1 MNLVIAEDDKMNA
14 RLLEQTFKHAGHQV
28 VVAHDGVEALQA
40 IRKEQFGA
48 LITDWMMPHMDGI
61 ELTREART
69 GPNSVPIV
77 IFVTTLDCSPARE
90 FALKSGADDY
100 LVKPYEP
107 LELLACLENCRARLA
122 QIEPAGPPTVAL
134 RTRTGEPPY
143 PVVCIAASTGGP
155 PAITQV
161 LKELPERFPA
171 PVFVMQ
177 HGPGWMVSSFA
188 ALLGSST
195 GFQVELA
202 EAGALPKVGE
212 ACMAPADY
220 HLRIEPETMRLELA
234 DTPLENFVR
243 PSADPLF
250 RSVAATF
257 GRHSLAV
264 ILTGMG
270 CDGAAGAQH
279 IAAAEGTVI
288 VQHPDT
294 AVAKG
299 MPQTVIDLGVPA
311 HVIPLSDIAEAVNGR
326 VHQLADSI
334 AEMTV

>member
-14 RLLEQTFKHAGHQV
+14 RLLELTFKRAGHQV
-28 VVAHDGVEALQA
+28 VVAHDGVQALEA
-40 IRKEQFGA
+40 IRREQFGA

-77 IFVTTLDCSPARE
+77 IFVTTLDSSPARE

-107 LELLACLENCRARLA
+107 LQLLARLENCCARLT
-122 QIEPAGPPTVAL
+122 QTEPSRPPEVAL
-134 RTRTGEPPY
+134 RARTGEPPY
-143 PVVCIAASTGGP
+143 PAVCIAASTGGP
-155 PAITQV
+155 PVVTQV
-161 LKELPERFPA
+161 LKQLPERFPA
-171 PVFVMQ
+171 PIFVMQ
-177 HGPGWMVSSFA
+177 HGPAWMLTSFA
-188 ALLGSST
+188 DLLSGST

-202 EAGALPKVGE
+202 EHGVLPKVGE
-212 ACMAPADY
+212 VCVAPADC

-234 DTPLENFVR
+234 DTLPENFVR

-257 GRHSLAV
+257 GRHSVAV

-270 CDGAAGAQH
+270 RDGAAGAQH
-279 IAAAEGTVI
+279 IAAAAGTVI

-299 MPQTVIDLGVPA
+299 MPQTVIDLGVP
-311 HVIPLSDIAEAVNGR
+311 VRVLPLGEIAEAVNRR
-326 VHQLADSI
+326 VGQLADSI
-334 AEMTV
+334 AEMAV